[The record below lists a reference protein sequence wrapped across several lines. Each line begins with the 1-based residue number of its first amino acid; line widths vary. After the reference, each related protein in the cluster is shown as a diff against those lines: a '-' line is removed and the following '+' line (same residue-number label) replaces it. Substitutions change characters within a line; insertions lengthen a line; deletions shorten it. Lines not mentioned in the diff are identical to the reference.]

1 MKWSYA
7 MYMVTSSTTACTITL
22 KDKIRVILVLFY
34 DVLCSTS
41 CLLFRNLTHRAVR
54 WFVFL
59 SSVAFGSSCCDSA
72 MEGHDD
78 QHSCKQQR
86 SPCRHGHPTA
96 FVSRGLKLPKE
107 SICMSGTELT
117 ETGGMRAL
125 TAC

>member
-1 MKWSYA
+1 